1 MTTVTLINAT
11 SEQLEGFGSEPVI
24 SRTLAG
30 SKYIESLVKLLH
42 YVIINSIGPIIEPP
56 VEPRYN
62 IIVNVDEY
70 KNGVTE
76 IDLPIIGTGNGPFRL
91 VDSK

>member
-1 MTTVTLINAT
+1 MTAVTLINAT
-11 SEQLEGFGSEPVI
+11 SEQLEGFGSELVI

-30 SKYIESLVKLLH
+30 SKYIKTIVKLLH
-42 YVIINSIGPIIEPP
+42 YIVVISIGPIIEPP
-56 VEPRYN
+56 VQPRYN

-91 VDSK
+91 VDS